1 MATKPL
7 EAYQYD
13 VCLSFAGEDREY
25 VSAVAQRLQASD
37 ARIFY
42 DEYEEVDLWGK
53 DLYEHL
59 DHIYKDSARF
69 CVMFV
74 SKHYAAKLWT
84 NHERKSAQERA
95 FKENSE
101 YILPARFDDTAIPGL
116 RDTVGYIDL
125 RRKVPEEFAQL
136 VLDKIKRTR
145 LANSVLKLQTGLPI
159 KTHRDT
165 QLGYEISFLSN
176 WEPADG
182 PGESTLFLKRK
193 GKEQLS
199 VMHVNVA
206 NFTGDTDEFFR
217 QMKETPAAYFEK
229 FQTRFPDAEVI
240 EHGDTYLGSFPG
252 YYLFVSYSISNL
264 DISVDFVAFQV
275 FGIHNGRIY
284 LITCEIWAKD
294 FQEVFTEC
302 RAMIATFNYR

>member
-25 VSAVAQRLQASD
+25 VSAVAQQPQASG

-42 DEYEEVDLWGK
+42 DEYHEVDLWGK

-116 RDTVGYIDL
+116 RDTVGCIDL
-125 RRKVPEEFAQL
+125 QRKTPEEFTQL
-136 VLDKIKRTR
+136 VLGKIERTR
-145 LANSVLKLQTGLPI
+145 LANSIPKPLIGLPI
-159 KTHRDT
+159 KTHRDI

-182 PGESTLFLKRK
+182 PGESALFLKRK
-193 GKEQLS
+193 GNEQLS

-217 QMKETPAAYFEK
+217 QMKEAPATYITK
-229 FQTRFPDAEVI
+229 FQERFPDAEVI
-240 EHGDTYLGSFPG
+240 EHGETSLGSFPG
-252 YYLFVSYSISNL
+252 YYLFIYYSISNL
-264 DISVDFVAFQV
+264 DISVDFVAVQV
-275 FGIHNGRIY
+275 FGIHGGRIF
-284 LITCEIWAKD
+284 LITCEVWAKD
-294 FQEVFTEC
+294 FQEVFAEC